1 MLRKRAGAALRS
13 GARGA
18 SFRSPGFVVTITV
31 KIHEAKTH
39 LSDLLARVEAGEEV
53 IIMRGDTPV
62 ARLMPLAAEEKPRRQ
77 PGRFKG
83 VFDLDDRFFEPLPED
98 ELEAW
103 NNPK

>member
-1 MLRKRAGAALRS
+1 MIR
-13 GARGA
+13 
-18 SFRSPGFVVTITV
+18 V
-31 KIHEAKTH
+31 KMHEAKTN
-39 LSDLLARVEAGEEV
+39 LSRLAARAAAGEEV
-53 IIMRGDTPV
+53 IIMRGDVPV
-62 ARLMPLAAEEKPRRQ
+62 ARIVPLAPDEKPRRQ